1 MSIKDPDA
9 VIAIVSALQHAHGD
23 DTARVLAEGVTLAAI
38 IQAVLAG
45 PMSNRDAVRTVARS
59 LADFAISPDL
69 GPMWHVRYVYE
80 RPGSFNVADMEIR
93 TPTGTVASVKVTL
106 RLPI

>member
-45 PMSNRDAVRTVARS
+45 PMSNRDAVNDSKVACRLRDIARPWS
-59 LADFAISPDL
+59 DVACPLR
-69 GPMWHVRYVYE
+69 VREAGLV
-80 RPGSFNVADMEIR
+80 
-93 TPTGTVASVKVTL
+93 
-106 RLPI
+106 